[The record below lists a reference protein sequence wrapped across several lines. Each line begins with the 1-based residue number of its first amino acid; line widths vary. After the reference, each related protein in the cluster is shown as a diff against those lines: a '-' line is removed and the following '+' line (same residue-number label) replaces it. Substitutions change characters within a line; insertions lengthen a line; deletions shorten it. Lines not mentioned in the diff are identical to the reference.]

1 MRARSRPVLSLV
13 ALSALVPVL
22 PMSGSAGALPAASE
36 DDRQVDYVT
45 DVRPILE
52 NFCYECHGS
61 DASRR
66 EADLRL
72 DIRELAFKD
81 LGGFPN
87 IAPGDPA
94 DSEVYIRVSSEIS
107 EMRMPP
113 YEAGTELT
121 EEQIETIR
129 LWILQG
135 AEWPEEESGPMAAD
149 QPEHQPGDNR

>member
-1 MRARSRPVLSLV
+1 MKTRTRSSL
-13 ALSALVPVL
+13 ALALL
-22 PMSGSAGALPAASE
+22 LAGAAGVAPASGQE
-36 DDRQVDYVT
+36 DEKVNYLTQVK
-45 DVRPILE
+45 PILE
-52 NFCYECHGS
+52 AFCYECHGE
-61 DASRR
+61 DRSRR

-72 DIRELAFKD
+72 DIKEEAFKD

-94 DSEVYIRVSSEIS
+94 DSELYIRVSSEFL

-135 AEWPEEESGPMAAD
+135 AEWPEDDETDG
-149 QPEHQPGDNR
+149 

>member
-1 MRARSRPVLSLV
+1 MNTRPRLALALALLV
-13 ALSALVPVL
+13 AGAPPV
-22 PMSGSAGALPAASE
+22 SGQGE
-36 DDRQVDYVT
+36 EKVDYAR
-45 DVRPILE
+45 DVQPILE
-52 NFCYECHGS
+52 AFCYECHGEDRS
-61 DASRR
+61 LR

-87 IAPGDPA
+87 IAPGDPD
-94 DSEVYIRVSSEIS
+94 DSELYIRVSSEFL

-113 YEAGTELT
+113 YEAGTQLT

-135 AEWPEEESGPMAAD
+135 AEWPEEDGAAED
-149 QPEHQPGDNR
+149 QPDDAG

>member
-1 MRARSRPVLSLV
+1 MHTRPRFSLALAVALLV
-13 ALSALVPVL
+13 AGA
-22 PMSGSAGALPAASE
+22 AGAPPVSGQDE
-36 DDRQVDYVT
+36 KQIDYAR

-52 NFCYECHGS
+52 AFCYECHGEDRS
-61 DASRR
+61 LR

-72 DIRELAFKD
+72 DIKESAFKD

-87 IAPGDPA
+87 IAPGDPD
-94 DSEVYIRVSSEIS
+94 DSELYIRVSSEFL

-113 YEAGTELT
+113 YEAGTQLT

-135 AEWPEEESGPMAAD
+135 AEWPEEAEGGTD
-149 QPEHQPGDNR
+149 G

>member
-1 MRARSRPVLSLV
+1 MPTRRPLTVPL
-13 ALSALVPVL
+13 ALLIACSTAV
-22 PMSGSAGALPAASE
+22 LPAAGQ
-36 DDRQVDYVT
+36 DDVKVDYLT
-45 DVRPILE
+45 QVRPILE
-52 NFCYECHGS
+52 AFCYECHGE
-61 DASRR
+61 DRSRR

-72 DIRELAFKD
+72 DIKELAFKD

-94 DSEVYIRVSSEIS
+94 DSELYIRVSSEFL

-113 YEAGTELT
+113 YEAGTQLT

-135 AEWPEEESGPMAAD
+135 AEWPEAAGEAEEDA
-149 QPEHQPGDNR
+149 

>member
-1 MRARSRPVLSLV
+1 MNTRPRSSL
-13 ALSALVPVL
+13 ALAGLLVVGAAGFCPA
-22 PMSGSAGALPAASE
+22 SGQE
-36 DDRQVDYVT
+36 EERVDYLE
-45 DVRPILE
+45 DVQPILE
-52 NFCYECHGS
+52 SFCYECHGE

-72 DIRELAFKD
+72 DVKELAFED

-94 DSEVYIRVSSEIS
+94 DSELYIRVSSELL

-113 YEAGTELT
+113 YEAGTQLT

-135 AEWPEEESGPMAAD
+135 AEWPEAEEPA
-149 QPEHQPGDNR
+149 EDNQEIHE

>member
-1 MRARSRPVLSLV
+1 MQARRPFGTPLALLV
-13 ALSALVPVL
+13 A
-22 PMSGSAGALPAASE
+22 GSIATLPANGQDE
-36 DDRQVDYVT
+36 EKVDYLTQVQ
-45 DVRPILE
+45 PILE
-52 NFCYECHGS
+52 AFCYECHGE
-61 DASRR
+61 DRSRR

-72 DIRELAFKD
+72 DIKELAFKD

-94 DSEVYIRVSSEIS
+94 DSELYIRVSSEFL

-113 YEAGTELT
+113 YEAGTQLT

-135 AEWPEEESGPMAAD
+135 AEWPEDDAA
-149 QPEHQPGDNR
+149 PSAEPGDSR

>member
-1 MRARSRPVLSLV
+1 MQARRPLIIPLALLV
-13 ALSALVPVL
+13 A
-22 PMSGSAGALPAASE
+22 GSITTPLASSQ
-36 DDRQVDYVT
+36 DDDKVDYLTQVQ
-45 DVRPILE
+45 PILE
-52 NFCYECHGS
+52 AFCYECHGE
-61 DASRR
+61 DRSRR

-72 DIRELAFKD
+72 DIKELAFKD

-94 DSEVYIRVSSEIS
+94 DSELYIRVSSEFL

-113 YEAGTELT
+113 YEAGTQLT

-135 AEWPEEESGPMAAD
+135 AEWPEADEAEEG
-149 QPEHQPGDNR
+149 G

>member
-1 MRARSRPVLSLV
+1 MQTRRPLTIPLAVLLAGSIGTPQ
-13 ALSALVPVL
+13 A
-22 PMSGSAGALPAASE
+22 SGQA
-36 DDRQVDYVT
+36 DDKVDYLTQVQ
-45 DVRPILE
+45 PILE
-52 NFCYECHGS
+52 AYCYECHGEER
-61 DASRR
+61 SRR

-72 DIRELAFKD
+72 DIKELAFKD

-94 DSEVYIRVSSEIS
+94 DSELYIRVSSEFL

-113 YEAGTELT
+113 YEAGTQLT

-135 AEWPEEESGPMAAD
+135 AEWPEDDGAPSV
-149 QPEHQPGDNR
+149 QPGDSQ